1 MNMRTQSGRPSPVLA
16 INTALRV
23 FGILWLVPAMVVIAS
38 TASAE
43 PMFLAKQYTRC
54 TACHYSPT
62 GGGLLT
68 PYGRLLSHRELST
81 TGATAAA
88 PAAGAEDDPHG
99 EQAFL
104 FGALGDALG
113 PVHLGLELRP
123 SHLRVGFPG
132 GHDDMN
138 LLMNMDLIGAVQKN
152 GWTAYATAGR
162 EPSNSAVR
170 DGRTLTDPAF
180 ISYEHWVSYQ
190 RDDGFGVRVGR
201 FIPAYGV
208 RFSDH
213 TAFTRI
219 YLDFDRNDQVYG
231 VEVSD
236 TMGPSL
242 VQVTV
247 SPGKAEAIL
256 HDRGHRGFSLSGRWQ
271 LDVTPRAAFVG
282 SAMYRD
288 STDLDPKSGAIG
300 GAFGFAPTSRVSVW
314 TEVDANLQTQERG
327 GHSWVAVNETSFE
340 AYRGLWLKFSPQ
352 LRTSGG
358 VPGFSELRRLLF
370 EADLL
375 PRTHWN
381 VGVSYY
387 HDHNHTFEINT
398 STLLAQLHLYL

>member
-1 MNMRTQSGRPSPVLA
+1 MT
-16 INTALRV
+16 NTVRWNV
-23 FGILWLVPAMVVIAS
+23 LWLALVLVGAGGS
-38 TASAE
+38 ASAE

-81 TGATAAA
+81 TGGNGAA
-88 PAAGAEDDPHG
+88 PEAGNEDDPHG

-104 FGALGDALG
+104 YGALGNALG

-123 SHLRVGFPG
+123 SHLRVNFPG
-132 GHDDMN
+132 GHQDQN
-138 LLMNMDLIGAVQKN
+138 LLMNLDLIGAVQKN

-162 EPSNSAVR
+162 EPAAQGQDVR
-170 DGRTLTDPAF
+170 F
-180 ISYEHWVSYQ
+180 ISYEHWVGYQ
-190 RDDGFGVRVGR
+190 RDDGFGIRAGR
-201 FIPAYGV
+201 LLPAYGI
-208 RFSDH
+208 RFADH
-213 TAFTRI
+213 TAYARTYEGFN
-219 YLDFDRNDQVYG
+219 FDDQVYG

-242 VQVTV
+242 LQVTV
-247 SPGKAEAIL
+247 GAGKAEAFRQA
-256 HDRGHRGFSLSGRWQ
+256 DGQKAFSLTGRWQ
-271 LDVTPRAAFVG
+271 LDLTPRTALIG
-282 SAMYRD
+282 SAAYRN
-288 STDLDPKSGAIG
+288 STDLDPKSGLVGA
-300 GAFGFAPTSRVSVW
+300 AFGFSPMSRLSIW
-314 TEVDANLQTQERG
+314 TQVDASLQTRAKG
-327 GHSWVAVNETSFE
+327 GHSWIAVNETSFE

-352 LRTSGG
+352 LKTSGG

-387 HDHNHTFEINT
+387 HDHNHTFEIST

>member
-1 MNMRTQSGRPSPVLA
+1 MITMPGRPQAVPSCVLLA
-16 INTALRV
+16 GVFVFLTAH
-23 FGILWLVPAMVVIAS
+23 
-38 TASAE
+38 ASAE

-81 TGATAAA
+81 TGAAATA
-88 PAAGAEDDPHG
+88 PAAGTEDDPHG

-104 FGALGDALG
+104 YGALGDALG
-113 PVHLGLELRP
+113 PLHLGLEMRP
-123 SHLRVGFPG
+123 SHLRIGFPG
-132 GHDDMN
+132 GHQDMN
-138 LLMNMDLIGAVQKN
+138 LLMNFDVIGAVQKN
-152 GWTAYATAGR
+152 GWTAYAMAGR

-170 DGRTLTDPAF
+170 DGVVQRDPAF
-180 ISYEHWVSYQ
+180 VSYEHWVGYQ
-190 RDDGFGVRVGR
+190 SDGGFGIRAGR
-201 FIPAYGV
+201 FMPAYGV

-213 TAFTRI
+213 TAYSRI

-242 VQVTV
+242 LQLTF

-256 HDRGHRGFSLSGRWQ
+256 HDREHRGASVAGRWQ
-271 LDVTPRAAFVG
+271 LDVTPRSTFVA
-282 SAMYRD
+282 SAIFRQ
-288 STDLDPKSGAIG
+288 STDLDPKTGAAG
-300 GAFGFAPTSRVSVW
+300 GAFGFAPTPRVSVW
-314 TEVDANLQTQERG
+314 TEVDANLQTQDRG
-327 GHSWVAVNETSFE
+327 GTQWIVVNETGVE
-340 AYRGLWLKFSPQ
+340 AYRGIWLKFSPQ

-358 VPGFSELRRLLF
+358 QIGFSELRRLVF

-381 VGVSYY
+381 VDVSYY
-387 HDHNHTFEINT
+387 HDHNHTFETNT